1 MDCKDE
7 LYIGL
12 PAPEFSAMS
21 YFDGDFKK
29 INLSDYKGQ
38 YVVLFFYP
46 LDFTFVCP
54 TEILAFSERAEDLKK
69 LNCQLLGCS
78 IDSHFVH
85 ARWCQTSKKEG
96 GIGEVKMPLI
106 ADVSKD
112 VARKYR
118 CLVKHGDDKGVALRA
133 TFIIDDRGVL
143 RHMFYNDLP
152 VGRNVDEVVR
162 LVKAFKYSDE
172 FGEVC
177 PSKWKKKGDKTMK
190 PSHKEKKT
198 KEYWENAHK

>member
-1 MDCKDE
+1 MESTDE
-7 LYIGL
+7 LYIGYS
-12 PAPEFSAMS
+12 APDFTAMT
-21 YFDGDFKK
+21 YFQDDFKK
-29 INLSDYKGQ
+29 ITLSEMRGK

-54 TEILAFSERAEDLKK
+54 TEILAFSERTEDLKE
-69 LNCQLLGCS
+69 LDCELLGCS

-112 VARKYR
+112 VAKKYR
-118 CLVKHGDDKGVALRA
+118 CLVKKGDDKGVALRA
-133 TFIIDDRGVL
+133 TFIIDDKGVL
-143 RHMFYNDLP
+143 RHMSYNDLP
-152 VGRNVDEVVR
+152 VGRNVDETVR

-177 PSKWKKKGDKTMK
+177 PSKWKKKGDKAMK
-190 PSHKEKKT
+190 PSHKEKQT
-198 KEYWENAHK
+198 QEYWNESHK

>member
-1 MDCKDE
+1 METTNE
-7 LYIGL
+7 LYIGF
-12 PAPEFSAMS
+12 PAPEFTAMS
-21 YFDGDFKK
+21 YFKESMNK
-29 INLSDYKGQ
+29 ISLSDYRGR

-46 LDFTFVCP
+46 MDFTFVCP
-54 TEILAFSERAEDLKK
+54 TEILAFSERTEDLEK

-78 IDSHFVH
+78 IDSQFVH
-85 ARWCQTSKKEG
+85 ARWCQTPRKEG

-112 VARKYR
+112 VATKYR
-118 CLVKHGDDKGVALRA
+118 CLVKKGDDKGVAFRA
-133 TFIIDDRGVL
+133 TFIIDDKGIL
-143 RHMFYNDLP
+143 RHMSYNDLP

-162 LVKAFKYSDE
+162 LVKAFKYADE

-190 PSHKEKKT
+190 ASHKAKKT
-198 KEYWENAHK
+198 KEYFENVHK